1 MRCRMRVVAV
11 LWKAIVYVIAMCA
24 IGVVVDVVYWLLT
37 GEFGLLGALAGILAG
52 LIVALVSFFE
62 E

>member
-1 MRCRMRVVAV
+1 MRVVAV
-11 LWKAIVYVIAMCA
+11 LWKTFVYVVAMCA
-24 IGVVVDVVYWLLT
+24 IGVVVDAVYWMLT
-37 GEFGLLGALAGILAG
+37 GEFGLLGALAGAFAG

>member
-1 MRCRMRVVAV
+1 MRVVAV